1 MSLSDLAAVGSFV
14 SGIAVFVSFVFL
26 AFQIRQSNW
35 NQRSLMQ
42 QGRTARNVHILLKV
56 TDPFLSET
64 VAEAHGNCVSLDP
77 ARVWSFYGFAAA
89 VFWSY
94 EDSFIQFQAGTLDA
108 RSWESDVATIR
119 RLLAS
124 PAYRVVWKIAR
135 DGMSGGYRDYM
146 DSVMRDVTVD
156 TSRSLNDL
164 WQTYAAQELP
174 AG

>member
-1 MSLSDLAAVGSFV
+1 MSLSELAALGSFI
-14 SGIAVFVSFVFL
+14 SGVAVVVSFIFL
-26 AFQIRQSNW
+26 AFQIRQSNR

-42 QGRTARNVHILLKV
+42 QGRTERNVNILLKV
-56 TDPFLSET
+56 TEPYLSET
-64 VAEAHGNCVSLDP
+64 VAAAHGNCVSLDP

-108 RSWESDVATIR
+108 RSWDSDVTTIK

-135 DGMSGGYRDYM
+135 DGMSGAYRDYL
-146 DSVMRDVTVD
+146 DSVMREVPAD
-156 TSRSLNDL
+156 TARSLNDL
-164 WQTYAAQELP
+164 WKMYADQELP

>member
-1 MSLSDLAAVGSFV
+1 MSLSELAALGSFV
-14 SGIAVFVSFVFL
+14 SGVAVVVSFIFL
-26 AFQIRQSNW
+26 ALQIRQSNW

-42 QGRTARNVHILLKV
+42 QGRTARNVDILLKV
-56 TDPFLSET
+56 TEPFLSET
-64 VAEAHGNCVSLDP
+64 VAQAHGNCALLN
-77 ARVWSFYGFAAA
+77 ATQIWSFYGFAAA

-108 RSWESDVATIR
+108 GSWDSDVTTIK

-135 DGMSGGYRDYM
+135 DGMSGGYRDYL
-146 DSVMRDVTVD
+146 DSVMREVPVD

-164 WQTYAAQELP
+164 WKAYVAQEL
-174 AG
+174 AVA